1 MKVLITGS
9 NGLLGQKLISQG
21 RRDVHIFSTGRT
33 RPKYGQGNFELLDVT
48 DAQQVKT
55 LLERICPDWVIHAAA
70 LTDVDR
76 CEVERDLAW
85 RINTGGT
92 ENVVR
97 ACESLRIGLVGLS
110 TDYVFDGTSGPYSET
125 DPTNPLSFYGL
136 TKLESER
143 RVLSMRGRG
152 IVVRTIVLFGYAR
165 GVRLNFVTW
174 LIRTLSQGKP
184 VRVVTDQWGT
194 PTLADDLAD
203 FLIALCQQNAAGLF
217 HFAGA
222 DLLSRHEMAI
232 RTCRRFGLD
241 EGLVIPTPTQEL
253 RQVAPRPFRS
263 GLKTDL
269 IQRQFQA
276 RPRPFDEALNTLAE
290 QVGDPKVLS

>member
-9 NGLLGQKLISQG
+9 GGLLGQKLIAQG
-21 RRDVHIFSTGRT
+21 RRDVRIFPTGHT
-33 RPKYGQGNFELLDVT
+33 GPKRAQEGFELLDVT
-48 DAQQVKT
+48 DAQQVKS
-55 LLERICPDWVIHAAA
+55 LLERLRPDWVIHTAA

-85 RINTGGT
+85 RINAGGT

-97 ACESLRIGLVGLS
+97 ACESLRIGLASLS
-110 TDYVFDGTSGPYSET
+110 TDYVFDGTAGPYSET
-125 DPTNPLSFYGL
+125 DPTNPLSYYGL

-152 IVVRTIVLFGYAR
+152 IVVRTIVLFGHAP

-174 LIRTLSQGKP
+174 LIRMLRGGVS

-203 FLIALCQQNAAGLF
+203 FLIDLCQKNVTGLF

-232 RTCRRFGLD
+232 RICRRLDLD
-241 EGLVIPTPTQEL
+241 ENLVTPITTQEL
-253 RQVAPRPFRS
+253 GQVAPRPLRS

-269 IQRQFQA
+269 IQRQFQV
-276 RPRPFDEALNTLAE
+276 RPRLFDEALNTLAE
-290 QVGDPKVLS
+290 QIGDPKVLD